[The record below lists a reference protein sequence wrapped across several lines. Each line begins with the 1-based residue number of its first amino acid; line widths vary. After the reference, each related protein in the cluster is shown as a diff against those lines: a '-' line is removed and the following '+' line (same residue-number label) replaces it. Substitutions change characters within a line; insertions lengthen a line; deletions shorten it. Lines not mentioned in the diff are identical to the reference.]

1 MQIKTKKYFL
11 KNGFFDVPQHLQIEI
26 TDECPLKCPQCYKT
40 DKEYKYIEAGV
51 SGLEKRSQTGK
62 TERGNGLPSIYE
74 QYRNNKVDRLVIIS
88 NKAYFETENSRDL
101 KNELHGTIFYWKIKK
116 EERT

>member
-40 DKEYKYIEAGV
+40 DKEYKYMSWDVFKDIIDQAVSCGLKISIIMGV
-51 SGLEKRSQTGK
+51 
-62 TERGNGLPSIYE
+62 NP
-74 QYRNNKVDRLVIIS
+74 
-88 NKAYFETENSRDL
+88 
-101 KNELHGTIFYWKIKK
+101 
-116 EERT
+116 